1 MPYPLTLI
9 RLARSIVRRASHHQG
24 EEKTMATKDAAASAQ
39 DLAVKAEEEP
49 WTDAELA
56 EVREE
61 LEAEVARVRAEL
73 ESLASDLEGLLR
85 PMDVV
90 VNAHSPATHST
101 KNSITEGTGLRMP
114 QVASVLRSGGGGAAV
129 VMAAPVRWSAAPRA
143 PGRRRRCRGRRR
155 GAGRLG
161 RNPAR

>member
-1 MPYPLTLI
+1 
-9 RLARSIVRRASHHQG
+9 
-24 EEKTMATKDAAASAQ
+24 MATKDAAASAQ

-85 PMDVV
+85 NPGDGAGDDEADVG
-90 VNAHSPATHST
+90 NANFEREHEISLARKSAEVLEQNE
-101 KNSITEGTGLRMP
+101 KALARIDDGTYG
-114 QVASVLRSGGGGAAV
+114 VCESCGGAIGKLRLQAF
-129 VMAAPVRWSAAPRA
+129 PRA
-143 PGRRRRCRGRRR
+143 TLCLVCKQKQERR
-155 GAGRLG
+155 
-161 RNPAR
+161 